1 MKRFEDVRVLEYFDP
16 ERRLTADNFDDM
28 INQMTR
34 KKKSKWKDFGRWARD
49 VWRKSRQVQGREF
62 VTLGR
67 VGILV

>member
-34 KKKSKWKDFGRWARD
+34 RKKSTWKDFGRWARD
-49 VWRKSRQVQGREF
+49 VWKKSRQVHGREF
-62 VTLGR
+62 VTIGR
-67 VGILV
+67 EMILE